1 MRGSNVRYSAESDVC
16 QGLGIVKWRP
26 WKSWLVSAKG
36 FPAGGGGREAR
47 LAGTWTRFG
56 FLSDAGPVE
65 CLAQARAVVAGHVVA
80 CRLQVVWLL
89 HSEDEQAVIFGEVL
103 VVFEVQG
110 GERDFVGEAAGRDP
124 HVVDWAGPPPQAGC
138 CGQAPPDGGDGLIAG
153 QDRDARQPSGQFPA
167 AVGTPAADLCPLGQL
182 TERDEGDERFAA
194 DQARGQR
201 PGELAPVQ

>member
-65 CLAQARAVVAGHVVA
+65 CLAQARGVVAGHVVA

-110 GERDFVGEAAGRDP
+110 GERRFVGEAAGRDP
-124 HVVDWAGPPPQAGC
+124 HVVDRAGPPALAGG
-138 CGQAPPDGGDGLIAG
+138 CGQAPPDGGDGLIPG
-153 QDRDARQPSGQFPA
+153 QDGDARQPGGQFPR
-167 AVGTPAADLCPLGQL
+167 GGGYPSGGSRPTWPA
-182 TERDEGDERFAA
+182 RRM
-194 DQARGQR
+194 
-201 PGELAPVQ
+201 